1 MRTTMQELQRRLF
14 DVKIKLNPITLDEM
28 NGFIEQ
34 EKQQIIDA
42 YITSMRNERDLLT
55 IKSAEDYYNET
66 YNQDK

>member
-1 MRTTMQELQRRLF
+1 MRTIMQ
-14 DVKIKLNPITLDEM
+14 DH
-28 NGFIEQ
+28 IEWLKARMVVSKQ
-34 EKQQIIDA
+34 MEKSLLEKEKQQIIDA

>member
-1 MRTTMQELQRRLF
+1 MRTTMQDHIEWLKDRMVVSKQREKSLLE
-14 DVKIKLNPITLDEM
+14 K
-28 NGFIEQ
+28 

>member
-1 MRTTMQELQRRLF
+1 MRTTMQ
-14 DVKIKLNPITLDEM
+14 DH
-28 NGFIEQ
+28 IEWLKARIVVSKQ
-34 EKQQIIDA
+34 MEKSLLEKEKQQIIDA

>member
-28 NGFIEQ
+28 NRFIEQ

>member
-1 MRTTMQELQRRLF
+1 MQNHIEWLKDRMVVSKQMEKSL
-14 DVKIKLNPITLDEM
+14 LDK
-28 NGFIEQ
+28 

-55 IKSAEDYYNET
+55 IMSAEDYYKET

>member
-1 MRTTMQELQRRLF
+1 MRTTMQNHIEWLKDRMVVSKQMEKSL
-14 DVKIKLNPITLDEM
+14 LDK
-28 NGFIEQ
+28 

-55 IKSAEDYYNET
+55 IMSAEDYYKET